1 MKFIFYSHKDYSDIW
16 PIMFG
21 QAEKY
26 LGQYQKVLFTNE
38 GDAPDDWD
46 VLYYDD
52 SLPYQQRVLSCLAKL
67 KDEVVVFHH
76 EDMFLRAEPDH
87 ETLKYFANIV
97 EADQV
102 SFIKLLRGGYVDT
115 LVESEYAGLLISP
128 QDMVFTIQ
136 PTICKKHNLETM
148 YRDTPGESI
157 WEFES
162 NTHKTTT
169 KENFTGCMA
178 FESGD
183 QKRGMYHYDSKVYPY
198 IATGVVKGK
207 WYTSDYPEMLTILN
221 DYDINKSLRGEV

>member
-67 KDEVVVFHH
+67 NDEVVVFHH
-76 EDMFLRAEPDH
+76 EDMFLYGEPDH
-87 ETLKYFANIV
+87 SALNYFKDLV
-97 EADQV
+97 ERGCI

-115 LVESEYAGLLISP
+115 LVDSECSGLVVSP
-128 QDMVFTIQ
+128 KDMVFTIQ
-136 PTICKKHNLETM
+136 PTICKKHDLETM

-162 NTHKTTT
+162 NTYKTTT

-178 FESGD
+178 YESGD
-183 QKRGMYHYDSKVYPY
+183 QKRGMHHYDSKVYPY

-207 WYTSDYPEMLTILN
+207 WYISDYPEMLDILD
-221 DYDINKSLRGEV
+221 DYDIDRSIRGEV

>member
-1 MKFIFYSHKDYSDIW
+1 
-16 PIMFG
+16 MFG

-46 VLYYDD
+46 VLYYND

-97 EADQV
+97 QADQV

-115 LVESEYAGLLISP
+115 QVESEYAGLLISP

-148 YRDTPGESI
+148 YRETPGLQKKTLQVVWHLNQAIKSVECITMTPKLILTSLQES
-157 WEFES
+157 
-162 NTHKTTT
+162 
-169 KENFTGCMA
+169 
-178 FESGD
+178 
-183 QKRGMYHYDSKVYPY
+183 
-198 IATGVVKGK
+198 
-207 WYTSDYPEMLTILN
+207 
-221 DYDINKSLRGEV
+221 